1 MSLTRP
7 RATLHPTSCTPPPWY
22 PNLLLPQPLAILA
35 HASYEL
41 FLLNNED
48 RDARDI
54 LNAYKQ
60 TLPGIQGHHAF
71 FQLATQPVDQNISE
85 ILTATLMSFQ
95 GPVAVYYFGLAN
107 CMQTVSLP
115 CLSSTGASPSAE
127 DAEYPYPSFQDWLDG
142 LPESAA
148 LVVPL
153 LGSGAEQ
160 WDASRLANETWA
172 RWDEF
177 AARSCSRRV
186 DICKQFDAL
195 IPEAIA
201 AAQGTLPILR
211 LYDAQGR
218 VPRVEI
224 LRDGTETSLVF
235 DPRRTSPPTFSRTQL
250 LAFFTQA
257 ARTLDAAPE
266 GYAGTPHPLTDVAV
280 DGTSLFLVEGLEEE
294 LSDIDVKAASFL
306 PALYFM
312 KSSCADTSYKK
323 FYLETQQMVWFEAY
337 PYSSTTG
344 QGGDGSTSPTS
355 PDGSGSSSQGSQ
367 RVMEVSFWNQTR
379 QLPLYRVEENY
390 DLQKLNVSKL
400 LAVTIT
406 VGLVS
411 LGSPVFNGS
420 GYWQLVSVEGE
431 YDTPVEVNATTLE
444 DGSLAPVPGVA
455 IETSSGNVVIQ
466 VRDLSEPDTPAL
478 AEFRGSWRQVV
489 MVGAGGLGGGMAGL
503 LPFLSFIIWRN
514 VMINNGN
521 KMFQFVFFTNTINA
535 IRRFFYF
542 QSRQHRGW

>member
-1 MSLTRP
+1 MPMPSSLVRNYT
-7 RATLHPTSCTPPPWY
+7 Y
-22 PNLLLPQPLAILA
+22 MIILV
-35 HASYEL
+35 
-41 FLLNNED
+41 
-48 RDARDI
+48 
-54 LNAYKQ
+54 
-60 TLPGIQGHHAF
+60 P
-71 FQLATQPVDQNISE
+71 LATQ
-85 ILTATLMSFQ
+85 
-95 GPVAVYYFGLAN
+95 
-107 CMQTVSLP
+107 
-115 CLSSTGASPSAE
+115 
-127 DAEYPYPSFQDWLDG
+127 
-142 LPESAA
+142 
-148 LVVPL
+148 
-153 LGSGAEQ
+153 
-160 WDASRLANETWA
+160 
-172 RWDEF
+172 
-177 AARSCSRRV
+177 
-186 DICKQFDAL
+186 
-195 IPEAIA
+195 
-201 AAQGTLPILR
+201 
-211 LYDAQGR
+211 
-218 VPRVEI
+218 
-224 LRDGTETSLVF
+224 
-235 DPRRTSPPTFSRTQL
+235 
-250 LAFFTQA
+250 
-257 ARTLDAAPE
+257 
-266 GYAGTPHPLTDVAV
+266 
-280 DGTSLFLVEGLEEE
+280 EGLEEE

-367 RVMEVSFWNQTR
+367 RVME
-379 QLPLYRVEENY
+379 
-390 DLQKLNVSKL
+390 LNVSKL

-406 VGLVS
+406 VGL
-411 LGSPVFNGS
+411 
-420 GYWQLVSVEGE
+420 
-431 YDTPVEVNATTLE
+431 VNATTLE